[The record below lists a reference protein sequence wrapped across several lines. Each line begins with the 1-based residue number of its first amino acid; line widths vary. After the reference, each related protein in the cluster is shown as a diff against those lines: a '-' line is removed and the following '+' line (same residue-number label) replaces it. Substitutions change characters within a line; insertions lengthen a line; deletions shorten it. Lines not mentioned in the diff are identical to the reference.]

1 MLRCHSLTLA
11 ATETQ
16 AIRLMPAVDRAGLFG
31 RLVGPAAS
39 MLAVQSVP
47 GTVAVHA
54 KMVRGPRLM
63 KENPTDPSLP
73 VPPASSRPAA
83 IERPSAGASDWRQQL
98 HTVVFEA
105 DTPAGRRFDSVLL
118 VVIVFSVIAV
128 SLESIHAVRDRFG
141 GLLRAVEWG
150 ITALFTFEYL
160 LRLIAVRRP
169 WRYALSFYG
178 LVDLLAILPTYL
190 SLFIAGAQSLQVVRA
205 LRLLR
210 VFRIFKLTHFVGEAA
225 LLQAALKAS
234 ARKITI
240 FLGAV
245 ITVVLIFGALMYLV
259 EGEASGFTSIPTSI
273 YWAIVTMTTVGY
285 GDIAP
290 QSPLGRIIASLLM
303 IAGYGILAVPT
314 GIVTIELAEAQRK
327 SRNTQAC
334 PACGRGDHA
343 DDASYCKY
351 CGEKL

>member
-1 MLRCHSLTLA
+1 MDVKPSS
-11 ATETQ
+11 
-16 AIRLMPAVDRAGLFG
+16 PAVDVSPAGG
-31 RLVGPAAS
+31 RTTS
-39 MLAVQSVP
+39 
-47 GTVAVHA
+47 
-54 KMVRGPRLM
+54 
-63 KENPTDPSLP
+63 
-73 VPPASSRPAA
+73 
-83 IERPSAGASDWRQQL
+83 IERPAAGASDWRQRL
-98 HTVVFEA
+98 HTIVFEA
-105 DTPAGRRFDSVLL
+105 DTPGGRRFDTILLLLISV
-118 VVIVFSVIAV
+118 SVIAV
-128 SLESIHAVRDRFG
+128 SLESIHSVRDRWG
-141 GLLRAVEWG
+141 DLLRAVEWG
-150 ITALFTFEYL
+150 VTGLFTVEYA
-160 LRLIAVRRP
+160 LRLVAVRRP

-190 SLFIAGAQSLQVVRA
+190 SLFVAGTQSLQVVRA

-210 VFRIFKLTHFVGEAA
+210 VFRIFKLTQFVGEAA
-225 LLQAALKAS
+225 LLRAALQAS

-245 ITVVLIFGALMYLV
+245 VTVVLIFGALMYLI
-259 EGEASGFTSIPTSI
+259 EGEESGFTSIPTSI
-273 YWAIVTMTTVGY
+273 YWAVVTMTTVGY

-290 QSPLGRIIASLLM
+290 HSPLGRIVASILM

-343 DDASYCKY
+343 DDAAYCKH